1 MVTSTTYMSHKEMNM
16 VNEHDWFHVRQSDM
30 TLKTC
35 FSYINIFVP
44 DHMHGVKTLSL
55 PLFT

>member
-1 MVTSTTYMSHKEMNM
+1 MSHKEMNM